1 MPKLIQFSHS
11 TRYVFSVI
19 AIISMFGLAI
29 APMTR
34 AEAPNPGDLANANQT
49 VIVDGLTQE
58 ERAAKIDAFFGRW
71 DLPLTG
77 YGMDF
82 VKAADAYGVDW
93 RLVASIA
100 FNESTGGKFMI
111 KGTYNPFGWG
121 HGKIKF
127 KSFQD
132 SIEKVT
138 KHLSGQHPATS
149 QYYAGKT
156 LEQVLDAYNPPS
168 VRHDYKK
175 LVKGTMNKIS
185 ATAVPVTLA
194 VAK

>member
-1 MPKLIQFSHS
+1 MLKITQFSHS
-11 TRYVFSVI
+11 TRYAFSVI
-19 AIISMFGLAI
+19 AIVSMIGLSI

-34 AEAPNPGDLANANQT
+34 AEAPNPSDLLDGTQT
-49 VIVDGLTQE
+49 VLVDGLTQE
-58 ERAAKIDAFFGRW
+58 ERAAKIDAYFGKW
-71 DLPLTG
+71 NLPLAG
-77 YGMDF
+77 HGMDF

-121 HGKIKF
+121 GGKIKF
-127 KSFQD
+127 TSFQH

-138 KHLSGQHPATS
+138 EHLSGQNPATS
-149 QYYAGKT
+149 KYYAGKT

-168 VRHDYKK
+168 IRHDYKK
-175 LVKGTMNKIS
+175 LVKGTMTKIA
-185 ATAVPVTLA
+185 ATPVPTTLA
-194 VAK
+194 IAK